1 MVAAGSTTFSLSSL
15 ATTASLSRETTDTCE
30 NSALSGFQHLVH
42 PHAWLWALWLRMDTA
57 TLRSGHLQYSVPPA
71 KLAAAGLMPLSIEG
85 WMLTAMF
92 DASLGRNSLG
102 YRACSLGGGPVRHPP
117 RTLWP
122 CQPRQVDA
130 SAPRRIRPPSGW
142 IRR

>member
-1 MVAAGSTTFSLSSL
+1 MVAVGSTTRSLSSL
-15 ATTASLSRETTDTCE
+15 ATTASLSRETTATCE
-30 NSALSGFQHLVH
+30 NSAFSGFQHLVH
-42 PHAWLWALWLRMDTA
+42 PHAWLCALWLRMDRA

-102 YRACSLGGGPVRHPP
+102 YRACGLGGRRVRGPPPTLLPFPP
-117 RTLWP
+117 R
-122 CQPRQVDA
+122 RGGA
-130 SAPRRIRPPSGW
+130 GAPRR
-142 IRR
+142 